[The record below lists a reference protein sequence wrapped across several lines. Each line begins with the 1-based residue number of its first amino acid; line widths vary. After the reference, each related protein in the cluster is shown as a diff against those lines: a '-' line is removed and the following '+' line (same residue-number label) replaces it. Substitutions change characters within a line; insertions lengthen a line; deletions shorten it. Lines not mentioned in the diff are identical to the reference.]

1 MAETFTGT
9 YHYGLGRRKS
19 AIAQVRV
26 YPKGAGNFVIN
37 GKNMTEYFPVDASQA
52 RLIQALKSVGMN
64 ETADVSARVIGGG
77 VRAQADAVSL
87 GIARALIKMEPELRA
102 TLKPQGLLTRD
113 ARVKERKKFGLKKA
127 RKSPQWS
134 KR

>member
-1 MAETFTGT
+1 MGETLTGT
-9 YHYGLGRRKS
+9 YHYGLGRRKC

-26 YPKGAGNFVIN
+26 YPKGTATFIVN
-37 GKNMTEYFPVDASQA
+37 GKKMTEYFPAGMWQH
-52 RLIQALKSVGMN
+52 RLLEALKSVGMN

-77 VRAQADAVSL
+77 IRSQADAISL
-87 GIARALIKMEPELRA
+87 GIARALVKMDAEFRA
-102 TLKPQGLLTRD
+102 TLKPHGLLTRD

-127 RKSPQWS
+127 RKAPQWS